1 MKSKNFKPIEIS
13 FGGDSK
19 VKTTAQNAM
28 ISNANPYEHLQEGIK
43 KGEQKNYTIMFR
55 GADNLA
61 PQKDI
66 LLGLRSITHKRIA
79 QQMARLVAGK
89 GIEFYIKSPENE
101 DGTLTESE
109 ELQLL
114 YAEDFNKKGLEE
126 ARQTIANGLVYQNL
140 ASVVTTNAAPTFVEG
155 FAAVTPQLVYMVA
168 YPSERLRYSA
178 YTMDAFGR
186 EIIEYHYYH
195 STWNFDPNRE
205 IQKPRLPKIIP
216 IETYI
221 ELSQSGKVKDEAF
234 AVHSSQS
241 SDAQIRQYVSFEFA
255 LGNGIFDNAY
265 PLPEWKANSSI
276 NDIQAEFES
285 SCIRID
291 YLRNGLHI
299 FAVVNVYS
307 ATFNTTSDNDFD
319 TADEKWAEDLD
330 IVKGLKG
337 SYNSGRIIVNPVGT
351 DDPNLDGTIKVEK
364 IELSFPVEQ
373 VEFFNQE
380 ARSSILTAWGV
391 MADLFSISKPEKN
404 NLRSQGEFL
413 KIGIMLL
420 QQQIGIYQE
429 AFTNGLN
436 AMLKF
441 YGLSSVASKIKPVKN
456 SVFVAI
462 MADVASGLMLKNE
475 LRDLIFDMS
484 ALDEVQLD
492 QLLAEQAGKQPEQA
506 PFSPTQNQP

>member
-1 MKSKNFKPIEIS
+1 MSKKFKPVEIS
-13 FGGDSK
+13 FGGTTNL
-19 VKTTAQNAM
+19 KTSAQNAM
-28 ISNANPYEHLQEGIK
+28 ISNANPYEHLSENVA
-43 KGEQKNYTIMFR
+43 KGEQKGYTIMFR
-55 GADNLA
+55 GSDNLA

-89 GIEFYIKSPENE
+89 GVEFYISNPENE
-101 DGTLTESE
+101 DGTLTETE
-109 ELQLL
+109 QLQLL

-140 ASVVTTNAAPTFVEG
+140 ASVVTTNAVPKYIDG
-155 FAAVTPQLVYMVA
+155 FEAVTPQLMYMVA

-178 YTMDAFGR
+178 YVMDSQGR
-186 EIIEYHYYH
+186 ENIEYHYYH
-195 STWNFDPNRE
+195 KTWNFDSHKE
-205 IQKPRLPKIIP
+205 HQKPKIPRIIP
-216 IETYI
+216 IEEYI
-221 ELSQSGKVKDEAF
+221 RLSQSGKVNNEAF
-234 AVHSSQS
+234 AVHTSQS
-241 SDAQIRQYVSFEFA
+241 EDAAIRQYVSFEFA

-319 TADEKWAEDLD
+319 TADEKWAEDLH

-351 DDPNLDGTIKVEK
+351 DDPNMDGTIKVEK

-441 YGLSSVASKIKPVKN
+441 YGLQSVASKIKPVKN

-484 ALDEVQLD
+484 ALDEIQLD

-506 PFSPTQNQP
+506 PFSTTETQP